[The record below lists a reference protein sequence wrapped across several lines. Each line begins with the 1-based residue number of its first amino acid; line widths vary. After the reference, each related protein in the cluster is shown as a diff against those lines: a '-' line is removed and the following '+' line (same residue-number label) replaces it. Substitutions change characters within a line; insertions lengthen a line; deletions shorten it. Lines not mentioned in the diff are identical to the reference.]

1 MSRLLA
7 ISALIAGSCAGQ
19 DLKVVRNAPFTATS
33 VTESVQTLADGNK
46 VTHTTT
52 AFIARDSEGRTRREQ
67 GLAVFLCDPVAGTA
81 YMLDIKAGTGRRLA
95 IQSPSPGQTF
105 KAGSESKPE
114 TRVMEGLAVE
124 GTHLR
129 RVIEPGDAGNVG
141 SIEILSDV
149 WYSPELQEPVLSR
162 TLDPR
167 TGETTSRLKDIQR
180 AEPAHSL
187 FEVPAGFTIP
197 EGVSK

>member
-1 MSRLLA
+1 MSRSLF
-7 ISALIAGSCAGQ
+7 IVALIAGSCAGQ

-33 VTESVQTLADGNK
+33 VTESVQTLADGNRIA
-46 VTHTTT
+46 HTTT

-67 GLAVFLCDPVAGTA
+67 GLAVFLYDPVAGAA
-81 YMLDIKAGTGRRLA
+81 YMLDIKAGISRRFA
-95 IQSPSPGQTF
+95 VPTPSPVRPGR
-105 KAGSESKPE
+105 ARSDSKPE

-129 RVIEPGDAGNVG
+129 RVIEPGAAGNDG
-141 SIEILSDV
+141 SIEILSEV
-149 WYSPELQEPVLSR
+149 WYSPDLQEPILSR
-162 TLDPR
+162 TVDPR
-167 TGETTSRLKDIQR
+167 TGETTSQLKEIQR

-187 FEVPAGFTIP
+187 FEVPAGFTLS